1 MQKGYY
7 IIVRGPAASGKSTV
21 SKNLAEHLN
30 AHYIELDKVREKHKL
45 RSRIRDRLKANQ
57 IIIPQIKRL
66 VEEGKIVVIDDVFYQ
81 KRPLNHLIESLPYD
95 HIVFTLKAPLEFVLE
110 RNMSREKNIPRKMVK
125 DAWRMAMSFDHGIV
139 IDNTMKFSRT
149 LEKIIS
155 YIPRRML
162 KLARKVSD

>member
-66 VEEGKIVVIDDVFYQ
+66 VEKGKTAVLDAVFSQ
-81 KRPLNHLIESLPYD
+81 KRPPY
-95 HIVFTLKAPLEFVLE
+95 AP
-110 RNMSREKNIPRKMVK
+110 
-125 DAWRMAMSFDHGIV
+125 D
-139 IDNTMKFSRT
+139 
-149 LEKIIS
+149 
-155 YIPRRML
+155 
-162 KLARKVSD
+162 